1 MKLLYKSVCRTLQ
14 QKILSWSQIFLT
26 TLEGQWCIVY
36 LYFVVCLVFKSL
48 KFHTDRP
55 AVKTT
60 KLLYLFLFSSQLH
73 VARAFESTVYKC

>member
-36 LYFVVCLVFKSL
+36 FVVCLVFKLL
-48 KFHTDRP
+48 KFHTDCP

-60 KLLYLFLFSSQLH
+60 KQLYLFLFASQLH
-73 VARAFESTVYKC
+73 VARAFETTVYKC

>member
-26 TLEGQWCIVY
+26 TLEGQWCIVN
-36 LYFVVCLVFKSL
+36 FVVCLVFKSL
-48 KFHTDRP
+48 KFHTDCP

-60 KLLYLFLFSSQLH
+60 KLL
-73 VARAFESTVYKC
+73 